1 MVHSNDV
8 ESSYQQIAIN
18 VVLIIAGKLKSIIPT
33 LSSCFC
39 DCEKSAHWVFTCT
52 SLIILLFCTCS
63 VTIQYNTNK
72 LNVRNVSAE
81 WVWTP
86 REFQTAGAAVQD
98 YDVLFKTSESGGHQ
112 QYWAPFQEVRG
123 LAPSYLTSL
132 TPMITTKEMAT
143 YRHWS
148 VSLWWDPD
156 DVSHCRILFPDKT
169 ECQLISAIL
178 CGWRRCLMADS
189 YG

>member
-1 MVHSNDV
+1 VSIRRRIWSTAMVP
-8 ESSYQQIAIN
+8 
-18 VVLIIAGKLKSIIPT
+18 K
-33 LSSCFC
+33 
-39 DCEKSAHWVFTCT
+39 
-52 SLIILLFCTCS
+52 TCS
-63 VTIQYNTNK
+63 YEWQDWNSSVLSRF

>member
-1 MVHSNDV
+1 MSIRRRIWSTAMVP
-8 ESSYQQIAIN
+8 
-18 VVLIIAGKLKSIIPT
+18 K
-33 LSSCFC
+33 
-39 DCEKSAHWVFTCT
+39 
-52 SLIILLFCTCS
+52 TCS
-63 VTIQYNTNK
+63 YEWQDWNSSVLSRF

-86 REFQTAGAAVQD
+86 REFQAAGAAVQD

-132 TPMITTKEMAT
+132 TPMITTKEVAT

-156 DVSHCRILFPDKT
+156 DVSHCRILSPDKT
-169 ECQLISAIL
+169 EWQLISAIL